1 MDLLSQPFYIPC
13 VNIYRVTKLF
23 GGIAKLFGGLV
34 WWTIQTF
41 WWTGLVDQI
50 GGLNRGYN

>member
-1 MDLLSQPFYIPC
+1 M
-13 VNIYRVTKLF
+13 VKKRVTKLF
-23 GGIAKLFGGLV
+23 GGIAKHFGGLV
-34 WWTIQTF
+34 WWTIQTS